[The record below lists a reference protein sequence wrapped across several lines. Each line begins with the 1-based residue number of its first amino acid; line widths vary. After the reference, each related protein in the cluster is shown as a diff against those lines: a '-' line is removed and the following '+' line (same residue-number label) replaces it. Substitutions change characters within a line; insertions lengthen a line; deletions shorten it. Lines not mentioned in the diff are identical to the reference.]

1 MLITFFTY
9 RFLPQLTKQMLEKTL
24 YSCSIQPIS
33 ENLND
38 SSIECVYDN
47 DNLTIGST
55 TVPRYITEAS
65 SKVPNILFYDLP
77 QVRMTFWQTF
87 IMYTLVIK

>member
-1 MLITFFTY
+1 
-9 RFLPQLTKQMLEKTL
+9 MLEKTL

-33 ENLND
+33 ENLD
-38 SSIECVYDN
+38 DFSIKCKFDN

-55 TVPRYITEAS
+55 TIARYKTDAS

-77 QVRMTFWQTF
+77 QVRIQF
-87 IMYTLVIK
+87 

>member
-1 MLITFFTY
+1 MYVLIQPFFSFAY

-33 ENLND
+33 ENVED
-38 SSIECVYDN
+38 SSISCKYD
-47 DNLTIGST
+47 DDYLTIGNT
-55 TVPRYITEAS
+55 TIARYKTSAS

-77 QVRMTFWQTF
+77 QVQF
-87 IMYTLVIK
+87 